1 MKDKEFSAIQYEA
14 TFEGLAQIV
23 SILRSPGG
31 CPWDRQQTPE
41 TLRSSLVEE
50 VFECIDAVEKNDAA
64 HVKEELG
71 DILLLVTMLTMIYE
85 EKNDFTFADVFRTI
99 NDKLLR
105 RHPHVFGDANV
116 DDAADVVRQWETIK
130 KEVEGRD
137 QGESILDGVPRNI
150 PPLERSYHLQ
160 KKAAKTGFDWEKA
173 SQVMEKLQEEIGE
186 LQALLDAPEAPQE
199 ALEEE
204 LGDILFSVVNLSR
217 FLKLDPTLALNRTNK
232 KFINRF
238 GYLERELRNAGKDL
252 NNEPL
257 SEMDRLWDQAKE
269 KENR

>member
-1 MKDKEFSAIQYEA
+1 MIDKELSDRKYPDN
-14 TFEGLAQIV
+14 FEGLSQI
-23 SILRSPGG
+23 IKTLRSPDG

-41 TLRSSLVEE
+41 SLRSSLVEE
-50 VFECIDAVEKNDAA
+50 VFECIDAVDKKDSG

-71 DILLLVTMLTMIYE
+71 DILLLVTMMTVIYE
-85 EKNDFTFADVFRTI
+85 ERNDFDFPEVFRSI
-99 NDKLLR
+99 NEKLIR
-105 RHPHVFGDANV
+105 RHPHVFDGTSV
-116 DDAADVVRQWETIK
+116 EGTSDVVRQWETIK
-130 KEVEGRD
+130 TEVEGRD

-204 LGDILFSVVNLSR
+204 MGDILFSVVNLAR
-217 FLKLDPTLALNRTNK
+217 FLKLDPTIALNRTNK
-232 KFINRF
+232 KFVKRF
-238 GYLERELRNAGKDL
+238 GYLERELRTAGKDL
-252 NNEPL
+252 NKEPL
-257 SEMDRLWDQAKE
+257 TEMDRLWNQAKE
-269 KENR
+269 KE